1 MCHKLNWMVLVVA
14 AVVLTTSFA
23 QGGDHAAW
31 PTDWNNWSDPAL
43 WATVG
48 NVGNAP
54 DIRYGGSYGAVGY
67 DYRIGKFEVTAGQY
81 AVFLNAVAA
90 TDTYGLYNTEMWFHS
105 LGCKIQRNGTSGSYE
120 YSVSSDWANR
130 PVNYV
135 SWGDAARYCNWL
147 SNGQPTGAQGAST
160 TEDGS
165 YYLNGATSN
174 AALMAVTRKASATWV
189 IPTEDEWYKAA
200 YHKNDGVTGNYY
212 DYPTGSDSVPSNVL
226 SNPSADPGNNANFY
240 AGGYTIG
247 SPYYRTPVGD
257 FENSESPYGTFD
269 QGGNVL
275 EWNETAITSSL
286 RGFRGGTFDNGSYHM
301 AAADR
306 GNGLPSIES
315 YDFGFRVASVPEPG
329 SITLLLASAI
339 ACLLWWRLHV

>member
-1 MCHKLNWMVLVVA
+1 MWHKLNR
-14 AVVLTTSFA
+14 VVLAAAMLVFATGIA
-23 QGGDHAAW
+23 QGQHAPW

-43 WATVG
+43 WANVG

-81 AVFLNAVAA
+81 AAFLNAVAV
-90 TDTYGLYNTEMWFHS
+90 TDTYGLYNTEMWSHQ

-120 YSVSSDWANR
+120 YSVASDWANR

-135 SWGDAARYCNWL
+135 SWGDAARFANWL
-147 SNGQPTGAQGAST
+147 QNGQPTGAQSLST

-165 YYLNGATSN
+165 YYLNGATSD
-174 AALMAVTRKASATWV
+174 AALMAVTRKWNATFV

-212 DYPTGSDSVPSNVL
+212 DYPAGSDSVPSNVL

-240 AGGYTIG
+240 ASGYTIG

-286 RGFRGGTFDNGSYHM
+286 RGFRGGTFGNGSYHM

-306 GNGLPSIES
+306 GDGQPSIES
-315 YDFGFRVASVPEPG
+315 NVFGFRVASVPEPG
-329 SITLLLASAI
+329 SLAMLAGIAWMALLYY
-339 ACLLWWRLHV
+339 WHKHV